1 MVNVG
6 IVWRNRWRLKSC
18 PRCGRGDL
26 YLSKDEEGRWVWVCV
41 QCSYEITAALATTD
55 RYTS

>member
-41 QCSYEITAALATTD
+41 QCSYEIMVPLGL
-55 RYTS
+55 